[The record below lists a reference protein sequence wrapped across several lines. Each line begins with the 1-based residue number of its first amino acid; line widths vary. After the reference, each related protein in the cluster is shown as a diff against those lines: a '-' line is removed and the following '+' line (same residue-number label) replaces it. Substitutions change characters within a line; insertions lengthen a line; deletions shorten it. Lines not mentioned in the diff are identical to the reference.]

1 MSTSSSF
8 KKIISSKFAA
18 PFKPRYGPGGRH
30 SQSGI
35 TATVFGGTGFLG
47 RYVIGQLGQRG
58 SLVYIPFRGCEMEA
72 RHLKQMFDH
81 GQVGM
86 IPFSPRDEQSIY
98 DSVNNSDVV
107 INLIGKEY
115 ETKHL
120 VPTRRSDGNITNTNY
135 SFEDT
140 LVNIPQTIARI
151 SREAGVKSF
160 IHFSALSAD
169 HNSKSRWARCKARGE
184 DVVRQEFSDAIIIRP
199 ADVFGHEDK
208 FLNYIGTASS
218 ILPIVPMTGYGRTKC
233 QPVHCSDIGV
243 AVNRIIN
250 GHKEFAGKTF
260 ELAGPDVY
268 THREIV
274 EFVADLTTVRTDML
288 NVPFPLLSLAAELV
302 NFSIE
307 PFITR
312 DKLIR
317 LTEDNILNT
326 SSSSPD
332 VLSFDDVGIKPASM
346 EDHAFDYMHRFRPGG
361 HFRLVEGYYDTSEK
375 EKIQSSK

>member
-1 MSTSSSF
+1 MSSF

-58 SLVYIPFRGCEMEA
+58 SLVYIPYRGCEMEV
-72 RHLKQMFDH
+72 RHLNQMFDH

-86 IPFSPRDEQSIY
+86 MPYSPRDEESIY
-98 DSVNNSDVV
+98 EAVKNSDVV
-107 INLIGKEY
+107 INLIGKDY

-120 VPTRRSDGNITNTNY
+120 IPTRRKDGTISNTNY

-140 LVNIPQTIARI
+140 LVTIPQTIARI

-160 IHFSALSAD
+160 IHMSALSAD
-169 HNSKSRWARCKARGE
+169 YNSESRWARCKARGE
-184 DVVRQEFSDAIIIRP
+184 EVVRQEFSDAIIIRP

-208 FLNYIGTASS
+208 FLNYIGTASEMMPV
-218 ILPIVPMTGYGRTKC
+218 LPLTGYGRTRC
-233 QPVHCSDIGV
+233 QPVHSSDIGV

-260 ELAGPDVY
+260 ELAGPEVY
-268 THREIV
+268 THREVV
-274 EFVADLTTVRTDML
+274 EFVADLTTLRTDML
-288 NVPFPLLSLAAELV
+288 NVPFPILAMVADVV
-302 NFSIE
+302 NILIE
-307 PFITR
+307 PFINR

-317 LTEDNILNT
+317 LTEDNVLEPSN
-326 SSSSPD
+326 SPD
-332 VLSFDDVGIKPASM
+332 VLTFEDLGIAPASM

-361 HFRLVEGYYDTSEK
+361 HFRLVEGYYDTNEK
-375 EKIQSSK
+375 EKVQSSK